1 MQNASRS
8 VSRYLDQLPLSDA
21 QRGDFELSLAAI
33 PASEQIPRLHRELA
47 KQSPAVWPDHPAH
60 SSVTPR
66 LKIAYPESAP
76 DNETPVSADDE
87 GVARV
92 AVAPPLHR
100 KSMVPGPWGILNP
113 LSRWLNDKLH
123 RFENRRAEPAPV
135 SDYLSV
141 DSPDPKGRWQKTGNV
156 RRLVLLMLML
166 LQTAMATKFMA
177 DVLPYHG
184 AKPLEMV
191 VLGLFAL
198 LFCWV
203 SAGFWTAVAGFWVL
217 ITGSDK
223 YLISRETADKKI
235 IADDARTAIVMPIC
249 NEDVERVFAGL
260 RATYE
265 SLGRTDDLKHFD
277 FFVLSDSNQAD
288 ICVAEADAWSSLCRE
303 VGGFG
308 RIFYRHRKRRVK
320 RKSGNI
326 DDFCR
331 RWGAD
336 YRYMIV
342 LDADS
347 VMSGDCLS
355 TLVRL
360 MEANPGAGII
370 QTAPRAA
377 GRDTLYAR
385 IQQFSTRVYGPLF
398 TAGLHYWQ
406 LGESHYW
413 GHNAII
419 RVAPFMKHCA
429 LAPLPGKGALS
440 GPIMSHDFVEASLMR
455 RAGWSVWIA
464 YDLDGSYEEMPPNL
478 LDELS
483 RDRRWCVGNLMNFR
497 LFLVK
502 GMHKV
507 HRAVFVTG
515 AMAYMSAPLWC
526 LFLIMSTLLLA
537 SHTLIE
543 PQYFTKQWQ
552 MFPIWPEWHPQ
563 EALALISATA
573 TLLFL
578 PKILSIVLIWIK
590 GAKGYGSRILVTGSM
605 VLESLFSVMLAP
617 VRMMFHTRFVIAA
630 FLGINIGWKSPPR
643 ADNQT
648 GWGEA
653 FRRHGTQSL
662 IGLAW
667 GVLIYWLDPSFIWW
681 SLPITLSLAVSVLP
695 SVFSSRVSWGRA
707 FRKGGLF
714 LIPEE
719 LDVPRELTDTVK
731 YLEASRPL
739 GGFVDAV
746 INPVLNAQI
755 TATMR
760 VRKRIPEYTQI
771 AFAKLLHKATRK
783 GAEALTE
790 QEKLLVLSQPLLLS
804 ELHLAA
810 WSHPEAHA
818 SWEAAIAA
826 SGSAR

>member
-1 MQNASRS
+1 MHDASRS
-8 VSRYLDQLPLSDA
+8 VSCYLDQLPLTDV
-21 QRGDFELSLAAI
+21 QRGDFELGLATI
-33 PASEQIPRLHRELA
+33 PAAEQIPQLHRTLA
-47 KQSPAVWPDHPAH
+47 KQAVAAWPDHPAQA
-60 SSVTPR
+60 SVTSR
-66 LKIAYPESAP
+66 LHMVYPDTTPA
-76 DNETPVSADDE
+76 DKTPVTAGED
-87 GVARV
+87 GVAHV
-92 AVAPPLHR
+92 TVAPPLH
-100 KSMVPGPWGILNP
+100 KKAMVPGQWGDLNP
-113 LSRWLNDKLH
+113 LSRWITEKTR
-123 RFENRRAEPAPV
+123 RFENRHSAVPAIVP
-135 SDYLSV
+135 SDA
-141 DSPDPKGRWQKTGNV
+141 PDPEGHWQGTGNA
-156 RRLVLLMLML
+156 RRIVLLMLMV

-203 SAGFWTAVAGFWVL
+203 SAGFWTAVAGFGVL
-217 ITGSDK
+217 ITGRDK
-223 YLISRETADKKI
+223 YLISREHADKKA
-235 IADDARTAIVMPIC
+235 IAPDVRTAIIMPIC

-265 SLGRTDDLKHFD
+265 SVGRTDDLRHFD

-288 ICVAEADAWSSLCRE
+288 ICVAEVDAWSALCRE

-308 RIFYRHRKRRVK
+308 RIFYRHRRRRVK

-331 RWGAD
+331 RWGAN

-347 VMSGDCLS
+347 VMSGTCLS

-429 LAPLPGKGALS
+429 LAPLPGEGSLS
-440 GPIMSHDFVEASLMR
+440 GPILSHDFVEASLMR

-483 RDRRWCVGNLMNFR
+483 RDRRWCQGNLMNFR

-502 GMHKV
+502 GMHRV

-543 PQYFTKQWQ
+543 PEYFTKQWQ
-552 MFPIWPEWHPQ
+552 LFPIWPEWHPQ

-578 PKILSIVLIWIK
+578 PKILSIILIWIK

-605 VLESLFSVMLAP
+605 LIESVFSMLLAP
-617 VRMMFHTRFVIAA
+617 VRMMFHTRFVLGA

-643 ADNQT
+643 ADNET

-653 FRRHGTQSL
+653 FRRHGTQSI
-662 IGLAW
+662 IGLVW

-681 SLPITLSLAVSVLP
+681 SLPITASLAVSVLP

-719 LDVPRELTDTVK
+719 LNVPRELTDTVRF
-731 YLEASRPL
+731 LAASHAL

-746 INPVLNAQI
+746 TNPVLNAQI
-755 TATMR
+755 CASTPIRKLVPVNTQTANTAL
-760 VRKRIPEYTQI
+760 I
-771 AFAKLLHKATRK
+771 AKAIKK
-783 GAEALTE
+783 GPEALTE
-790 QEKLLVLSQPLLLS
+790 QQKLSILDQPLLLS
-804 ELHLAA
+804 QLHLAV
-810 WSHPEAHA
+810 WSTQSVHKDWVNAINRLAH
-818 SWEAAIAA
+818 
-826 SGSAR
+826 

>member
-1 MQNASRS
+1 MPRASRS
-8 VSRYLDQLPLSDA
+8 VSRYLDQLPLTNSE
-21 QRGDFELSLAAI
+21 RGDYELGLAAV
-33 PASEQIPRLHRELA
+33 PASEQIAALHRHLSTEA
-47 KQSPAVWPDHPAH
+47 ADCPVSPAQA
-60 SSVTPR
+60 SVTKR
-66 LKIAYPESAP
+66 LDMVYTSNAP
-76 DNETPVSADDE
+76 AETPVSKDSD
-87 GVARV
+87 GVAHV
-92 AVAPPLHR
+92 AVAPVVHR
-100 KSMVPGPWGILNP
+100 SSMVPKPWGELNP
-113 LSRWLNDKLH
+113 FSRWLNEKTY
-123 RFENRRAEPAPV
+123 RFENRHAPV
-135 SDYLSV
+135 DTETEKVAV
-141 DSPDPKGRWQKTGNV
+141 DSPDPDGRWQRTGNR
-156 RRLVLLMLML
+156 RRLVLLGLML

-184 AKPLEMV
+184 AKPLEMI
-191 VLGLFAL
+191 VLALFAL

-203 SAGFWTAVAGFWVL
+203 SAGFWTALAGFWVL
-217 ITGSDK
+217 ITGRDK
-223 YLISRETADKKI
+223 YLISREAAGKKPIDK
-235 IADDARTAIVMPIC
+235 AARTAIVMPIC

-265 SLGRTDDLKHFD
+265 SLGRTEDLQHFD
-277 FFVLSDSNQAD
+277 FFILSDSNQAD
-288 ICVAEADAWSSLCRE
+288 ICVAESDAWSSLCRE
-303 VGGFG
+303 VNGFG
-308 RIFYRHRKRRVK
+308 NIFYRHRRRRVK

-336 YRYMIV
+336 YRYMVV

-347 VMSGDCLS
+347 VMSGDCLT

-398 TAGLHYWQ
+398 TSGLHYWQ

-429 LAPLPGKGALS
+429 LAPLPGKGSLS
-440 GPIMSHDFVEASLMR
+440 GPILSHDFVEASLMR

-464 YDLDGSYEEMPPNL
+464 YDLAGSYEEMPPNL

-483 RDRRWCVGNLMNFR
+483 RDRRWCQGNLMNFR

-502 GMHKV
+502 GMHRV

-515 AMAYMSAPLWC
+515 VMAYMSAPLWC

-537 SHTLIE
+537 SHTLFE

-552 MFPIWPEWHPQ
+552 LFPIWPEWHPQ
-563 EALALISATA
+563 EALALITATA

-578 PKILSIVLIWIK
+578 PKILSIVLIWVK
-590 GAKGYGSRILVTGSM
+590 GAQGYGSRALVLGSM
-605 VLESLFSVMLAP
+605 LLESIFSVLLAP
-617 VRMMFHTRFVIAA
+617 VRMMFHTLFVSGA

-643 ADNQT
+643 ADNET

-653 FRRHGTQSL
+653 IRRHGPQSL
-662 IGLAW
+662 IGLCW
-667 GVLIYWLDPSFIWW
+667 GILIYWLDPSFIWW
-681 SLPITLSLAVSVLP
+681 SLPITGSLAISILP
-695 SVFSSRVSWGRA
+695 SVLSSRVSLGRA
-707 FRKGGLF
+707 FRKAGFF

-719 LDVPRELTDTVK
+719 IDVPRELTDTVK
-731 YLEASRPL
+731 YLADSRPL

-746 INPVLNAQI
+746 INPILNAQLC
-755 TATMR
+755 ASMP
-760 VRKRIPEYTQI
+760 VRAVIPVRTQMDN
-771 AFAKLLHKATRK
+771 AALVEKALTK
-783 GAEALTE
+783 GPEALTE
-790 QEKLLVLSQPLLLS
+790 KEKLHILDQPVLLS
-804 ELHLAA
+804 DLHLQV
-810 WSHPEAHA
+810 WSAQTAHQD
-818 SWEAAIAA
+818 WVQAIDHLPQ
-826 SGSAR
+826 